1 MENFIEPNIHPVL
14 VHFAYALTVTS
25 AFAYLARWFLPT
37 SQLRETLQPAAD
49 WMLAIAGGSVIATVA
64 AGFYA
69 YATVAHDAPSHE
81 AMTIH
86 RNWAVPSAILVVLL
100 AGWRWR
106 SRQEKPGGLFVAGMM
121 AATLMLSV
129 TAWWGGTI
137 VYKYG
142 LGVQSLP
149 QTSSDGHNHDA
160 NDQSR
165 DDHDGH
171 DH

>member
-1 MENFIEPNIHPVL
+1 MGNFIEPNIHPVL

-25 AFAYLARWFLPT
+25 AFAYLARRLLPAGDWRN
-37 SQLRETLQPAAD
+37 SLEPAAD
-49 WMLAIAGGSVIATVA
+49 WMLALAGVSIIATVA

-86 RNWAVPSAILVVLL
+86 RNWAVPSAILVLLL

-121 AATLMLSV
+121 AAALMLSV

-142 LGVQSLP
+142 LGVKSLP
-149 QTSSDGHNHDA
+149 DISSDGHDHDH
-160 NDQSR
+160 DEEGHG
-165 DDHDGH
+165 DHDGH
-171 DH
+171 AH